1 MFYRERAGLSPIFC
15 LFCHLLLWSSISS
28 VAIAAESLWPLV
40 TLGVPVVCI
49 SPSTQL
55 SSFGPDGSLSGNI
68 TQIAASH

>member
-15 LFCHLLLWSSISS
+15 LFCHRLLWSSISS
-28 VAIAAESLWPLV
+28 VAIAAESLWRLV
-40 TLGVPVVCI
+40 TLGVCI